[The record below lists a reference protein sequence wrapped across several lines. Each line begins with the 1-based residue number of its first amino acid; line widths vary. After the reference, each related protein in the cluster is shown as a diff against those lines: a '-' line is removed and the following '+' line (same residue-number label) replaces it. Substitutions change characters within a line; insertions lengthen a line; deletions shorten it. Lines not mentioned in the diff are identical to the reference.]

1 MTTYSGPVVVRHLSN
16 SSRFWHVVG
25 GIAFL
30 IMALFAFTI
39 PVAAT
44 FAANLWLGALLI
56 VAGIVETI
64 GAFRRHDGW
73 GAAGE
78 ALFGIVTAIA
88 GIVALVFPLIGI
100 FAFTMA
106 VIAFFL
112 FSGAV
117 RLMQAFQRRPG
128 RLWYLR
134 LISGLVSVGLGL
146 LLLFLLP
153 HAALITLGI
162 LLAVDFTVF
171 AITLILIGVYGERP
185 VIEGEGAPAL

>member
-16 SSRFWHVVG
+16 SSRIWYIVG
-25 GIAFL
+25 GVAFL
-30 IMALFAFTI
+30 ILALFAFTI
-39 PVAAT
+39 PVEAT
-44 FAANLWLGALLI
+44 FAANLWLGALLV

-88 GIVALVFPLIGI
+88 GVVAVVFPLIGI
-100 FAFTMA
+100 FAFTVA

-117 RLMQAFQRRPG
+117 RLMQAFQRRPA

-134 LISGLVSVGLGL
+134 LISGLVSLGLGL
-146 LLLFLLP
+146 FLLFLLP
-153 HAALITLGI
+153 QAALVTLGT
-162 LLAVDFTVF
+162 LLAVDFTIF
-171 AITLILIGVYGERP
+171 AISLILMGVYGERP
-185 VIEGEGAPAL
+185 LIAAEGVPVL